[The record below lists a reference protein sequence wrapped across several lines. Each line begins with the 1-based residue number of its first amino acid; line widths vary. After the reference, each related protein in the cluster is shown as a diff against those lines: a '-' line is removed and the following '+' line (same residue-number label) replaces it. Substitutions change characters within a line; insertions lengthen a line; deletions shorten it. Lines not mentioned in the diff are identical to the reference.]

1 MATYF
6 NRDDSLLL
14 KEDVLY
20 VIVYLVGKALTIS
33 STLQYVLLIQY
44 CIQVYFY
51 IPSETILYI
60 QVIGVCVLAVGI
72 AVQVQLKNYLELT
85 QLYYENTAYIMIAIG
100 VLILLVALAGFYCT
114 AKDKIALLYMVC
126 ICTAPSTLPLYTIHS
141 TLSPSTLS
149 PSTLPLLHSPLYTPP
164 STLSTL
170 HSPSTLPPL
179 HSPST
184 LSPSTLSLLHCPS
197 MSPPSTLSTLHYPLY
212 TPPST
217 LSPLHYPLY
226 TAPFYTIPFYT
237 PPSTLS
243 PSTLSL
249 LHCPLYVAPF
259 YTTLLILHTTT
270 LLAYPTPSTTPV
282 YVNTGRCAAT
292 APLLWSGNT

>member
-114 AKDKIALLYMVC
+114 AKDKIALLYMYGVFISLLAIVQIGAGLSNTINDTSLRKYWDDVQQQLHC
-126 ICTAPSTLPLYTIHS
+126 CGVETHKDWGSSLPSSCYPDNVV
-141 TLSPSTLS
+141 
-149 PSTLPLLHSPLYTPP
+149 
-164 STLSTL
+164 
-170 HSPSTLPPL
+170 PL
-179 HSPST
+179 HPF
-184 LSPSTLSLLHCPS
+184 
-197 MSPPSTLSTLHYPLY
+197 
-212 TPPST
+212 TP
-217 LSPLHYPLY
+217 
-226 TAPFYTIPFYT
+226 FT
-237 PPSTLS
+237 PCL
-243 PSTLSL
+243 
-249 LHCPLYVAPF
+249 
-259 YTTLLILHTTT
+259 
-270 LLAYPTPSTTPV
+270 
-282 YVNTGRCAAT
+282 
-292 APLLWSGNT
+292 